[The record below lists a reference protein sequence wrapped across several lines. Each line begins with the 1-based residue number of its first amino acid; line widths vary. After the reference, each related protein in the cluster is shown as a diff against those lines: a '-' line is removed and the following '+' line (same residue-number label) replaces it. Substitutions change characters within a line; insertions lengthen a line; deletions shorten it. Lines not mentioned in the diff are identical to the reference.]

1 MDRLNPRRTSVNLD
15 PTYRSGRPDPIQI
28 RHAPAPLPTP
38 APSTPPQ
45 SGDPILKPSGQGEG
59 VDLVS
64 RPPTPAPSPTLL
76 SRYIALDISG
86 DTDVEEQGVDVFSQK
101 GKGRARDGEL
111 VGPDLRRQ
119 DSVDNGKR
127 SHHQLVINVCRLT
140 DRCRCSTSSSP
151 EIGQERTNGFLG

>member
-1 MDRLNPRRTSVNLD
+1 MDRPNPRRTSVNID

-28 RHAPAPLPTP
+28 RHVPAPLPTP

-45 SGDPILKPSGQGEG
+45 SGDPILKAPGGAES

-76 SRYIALDISG
+76 SRYIALDIDG
-86 DTDVEEQGVDVFSQK
+86 DTDMEDQGVDMFLEK
-101 GKGRARDGEL
+101 GKARARDGEL

-119 DSVDNGKR
+119 DSVDNGKF
-127 SHHQLVINVCRLT
+127 SLGTAANV
-140 DRCRCSTSSSP
+140 S
-151 EIGQERTNGFLG
+151 

>member
-1 MDRLNPRRTSVNLD
+1 MDRPNPRRTSINLD

-45 SGDPILKPSGQGEG
+45 SGGPILKPPGGVES

-76 SRYIALDISG
+76 SRYIDG
-86 DTDVEEQGVDVFSQK
+86 DTDMEEQGVDKFLEK
-101 GKGRARDGEL
+101 GKARARDGEL

-119 DSVDNGKR
+119 DSVDNGKL
-127 SHHQLVINVCRLT
+127 SHHQLRVCV
-140 DRCRCSTSSSP
+140 
-151 EIGQERTNGFLG
+151 